1 MQCSLH
7 CSAAHWASRVQLC
20 SICLLRLDRS
30 LLVRGQRSCCAHVSG
45 VGVCRAMTRHGNAL
59 VKAGRL
65 EEAIKMYEHALTE
78 HRNPDSLKAL
88 QTTQK
93 RLKDEQEAAYVDLG
107 KAEEEKEAGNVA
119 FKAADYPTAI
129 SHYTDALK
137 RGPPE
142 QWSEAYKV
150 FSNRA
155 ACYTKLGALPEGTA
169 AVVSSRNT

>member
-1 MQCSLH
+1 
-7 CSAAHWASRVQLC
+7 
-20 SICLLRLDRS
+20 
-30 LLVRGQRSCCAHVSG
+30 
-45 VGVCRAMTRHGNAL
+45 MTRHGNAL

-65 EEAIKMYEHALTE
+65 DEAIKMYEHALTE

-129 SHYTDALK
+129 KHYTDALH
-137 RGPPE
+137 RGPPT
-142 QWSEAYKV
+142 QWPEAYKV

-155 ACYTKLGALPEGTA
+155 ACYTKLGALPEGA
-169 AVVSSRNT
+169 PACCELAVCLL